1 MCHFSSRTC
10 DSPPTHG
17 IDAAKL
23 LAATNSEDALK
34 ILNQAAA
41 TSTTTFAMSS
51 EASRLMSTLQ
61 STITTPAEVPPL
73 RDYANHMHMYQYMQN
88 CLGTQSADGDNK
100 GSLGRFCTG

>member
-1 MCHFSSRTC
+1 MYCGFARTC
-10 DSPPTHG
+10 DSPPSHG
-17 IDAAKL
+17 IDAARL

-34 ILNQAAA
+34 ILNQAA

-61 STITTPAEVPPL
+61 STVTTPAEVPPL
-73 RDYANHMHMYQYMQN
+73 RDYVNHMNMYQYMQN
-88 CLGTQSADGDNK
+88 CLGTQSAEGDNK